1 MKFLSFDRQSKVLI
15 IQTAFLG
22 DVVLATSLV
31 NSIKTQYPES
41 RIDIL
46 VKKGNEGILEGHPQ
60 ISRVLVLNKSQ
71 KWRSLY
77 QMIGEVRK
85 SNYDFVIN
93 VHRFFSSGLIAVTSR
108 AKSVGFNK
116 NPLSRFYSLSVP
128 HPILAGIHETDR
140 NFALISSLGIA
151 KKERPKLVP
160 TRSARERISSLQKEP
175 YVCFAP
181 ASVWKTKQ
189 LPMEKWIQ
197 LANQNSHTVYLLGA
211 PNDKELCE
219 NIRRQS
225 NGTVINLAG
234 ELTLLESVALME
246 GAQRNYVN
254 DSGPLHFAS
263 AVNAPTTAFFCS
275 TVTEFGFGPLSED
288 SEVKEVPKLPCRPCG
303 LHGKQECPEGHFKC
317 GKEMVV

>member
-1 MKFLSFDRQSKVLI
+1 MKFLSFDKQSKVLI

-41 RIDIL
+41 SIDIL

-77 QMIGEVRK
+77 QMIREVRK

-93 VHRFFSSGLIAVTSR
+93 VHRFFGSGLIAVTSR

-128 HPILAGIHETDR
+128 HPILAGIHEIDR
-140 NFALISSLGIA
+140 NFTLIAALGV
-151 KKERPKLVP
+151 KHLVKP
-160 TRSARERISSLQKEP
+160 SIVPSEDAMKNVREYQETP

-181 ASVWKTKQ
+181 ASVWATKQ
-189 LPMEKWIQ
+189 LPVEKWVELSEKQEHVI
-197 LANQNSHTVYLLGA
+197 YLLGGA
-211 PNDKELCE
+211 SDHSLCE
-219 NIRRQS
+219 TIKTQIPGR
-225 NGTVINLAG
+225 TVNLAG
-234 ELTLLESVALME
+234 NLSLMESIALMK
-246 GAQRNYVN
+246 GAVRNHVN

-263 AVNAPTTAFFCS
+263 AVNAPVTAYFCS
-275 TVTEFGFGPLSED
+275 TVTDFGFGPLSDD
-288 SEVKEVPKLPCRPCG
+288 SEVKEVTGLACRPCG
-303 LHGKQECPEGHFKC
+303 LHGKKECPEGHFKC
-317 GKEMVV
+317 GKELVV